1 MATSCDKEGTIV
13 VAPARSRR
21 DFLARTGT
29 LGVALLA
36 GGLTSCS
43 GFTGGS
49 GASDESA
56 GVDFFARGD
65 QAIWKVFRQLREE
78 FTKRNPDTKVNIEQ
92 VPGDFYQK
100 FQLKLASGTP
110 PDSLFECSCT
120 ITSSIRA
127 GAVEP
132 LDELIKSDPRFK
144 KDEFLPTAWDT
155 SEFEGKTYGL
165 PYDGGSMAI
174 YCNLD
179 LFEKAGLEPP
189 DPQEPMTWDQVVEYG
204 RQLTLDRNG
213 KRPGQ
218 AGFDPKRIK
227 QYGFDP
233 AASGTPWPWVWAS
246 EGEVITKDRKVPLDE
261 PEALEGLQFV
271 ADLGTKHSIA
281 PTPAYQQSG
290 QLSFLTG
297 NVAMAYDG
305 VWATVRNRQ
314 AKFDW
319 DVVPFP
325 TGRKKVSTGWYSP
338 LSITSKASD
347 ADKQAAWNWI
357 SFCTSEDGQKIVS
370 SLGQSVPS
378 LRSLAE
384 GTVFLDESTKPRS
397 KQVFLDEMN
406 PDFLRTPGDTMGK
419 HFGGYVVEWGNVFTP
434 VWESVLTGKRTAAV
448 AMKEV
453 RPKLERLLATG
464 KTS

>member
-1 MATSCDKEGTIV
+1 MDAQV
-13 VAPARSRR
+13 RSRR
-21 DFLARTGT
+21 EFLARTGS

-36 GGLTSCS
+36 GGFASGCS
-43 GFTGGS
+43 GFTGGT
-49 GASDESA
+49 GGNGDGSA
-56 GVDFFARGD
+56 NGKSTGVDFFARGD
-65 QAIWKVFRQLREE
+65 QAIWKVFRQLRTE
-78 FTKRNPDTKVNIEQ
+78 FVKRNPDTKVNIEQ

-132 LDELIKSDPRFK
+132 LDNLIKNDKRFK
-144 KDEFLPTAWDT
+144 KDDFLPTAWDT
-155 SEFEGKTYGL
+155 SEYEGKTYGL

-179 LFEKAGLEPP
+179 LFERAGLEPP
-189 DPQEPMTWDQVVEYG
+189 DPKQPMTWDQVLDFG

-213 KRPGQ
+213 KHPGE

-233 AASGTPWPWVWAS
+233 SAGGVPWPWVWAN

-261 PEALEGLQFV
+261 PEAVEGLQFV
-271 ADLGTKHSIA
+271 ADLGAKHSIA
-281 PTPAYQQSG
+281 PSPAYQQSG
-290 QLSFLTG
+290 QISFLTG

-305 VWATVRNRQ
+305 VWSSVRYRG

-325 TGRKKVSTGWYSP
+325 IGRKKVSTGWYSP
-338 LSITSKASD
+338 LSITAKASD
-347 ADKQAAWNWI
+347 EDKEAAWKWI
-357 SFCTSEDGQKIVS
+357 SFCTSADGQKIVS

-378 LRSLAE
+378 LRTLAE
-384 GTVFLDESTKPRS
+384 GAVFLDPKTKPVS
-397 KQVFLDEMN
+397 KQVFLDELN
-406 PDFLRTPGDTMGK
+406 PEYLRTPGDLTGK
-419 HFGGYVVEWGNVFTP
+419 HYGGYVVEWGNVFTP
-434 VWESVLTGKRTAAV
+434 AWDSVLNGKRTAAV